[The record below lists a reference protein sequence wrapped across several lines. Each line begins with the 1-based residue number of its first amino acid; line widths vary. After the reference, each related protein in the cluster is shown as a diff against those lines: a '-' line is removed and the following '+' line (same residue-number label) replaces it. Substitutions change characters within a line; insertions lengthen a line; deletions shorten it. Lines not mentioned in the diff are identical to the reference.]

1 MEGDKVFEDTIK
13 ITQEY
18 IDLIVTKRKEHNLT
32 AYQLSEKIGKNK
44 SWLPN
49 IENRRTKNISR
60 DDLILLFKDFA
71 KEENMDVEE
80 YILKYLRPNLLK
92 SNLEQRLAAKK
103 RDLENQ
109 QEYFR
114 IDMKNIEQSNYEDN
128 AINALLYMKKLKT
141 EIAELELVMQLKKT
155 NEL

>member
-1 MEGDKVFEDTIK
+1 MLIFKGSKSTWNDGKDAVYQTICNGR
-13 ITQEY
+13 Y
-18 IDLIVTKRKEHNLT
+18 GCYN
-32 AYQLSEKIGKNK
+32 GK
-44 SWLPN
+44 W
-49 IENRRTKNISR
+49 I
-60 DDLILLFKDFA
+60 DFA
-71 KEENMDVEE
+71 EKLFYEETAKRFFDQMNINSNETKFSYRMKGANNMND
-80 YILKYLRPNLLK
+80 I
-92 SNLEQRLAAKK
+92 LEQRLSAKK

-155 NEL
+155 NEI